1 MNFKGAESG
10 SFDHRENLDES
21 VEVSVESICE
31 IEGAEEPI
39 EENERSPMHFELIKY
54 NE

>member
-1 MNFKGAESG
+1 MNLKRAELG
-10 SFDHRENLDES
+10 SFDQENLDES

-39 EENERSPMHFELIKY
+39 EESERSPFAF
-54 NE
+54 